1 MSTTLFQINF
11 VQKHKCPLRPHLAL
25 GMVKEANVAVTTTA
39 QTQSHYQTRE
49 CIYNESYLEQIRM
62 FPGWHSFLIDKYAW
76 CGEV

>member
-1 MSTTLFQINF
+1 M
-11 VQKHKCPLRPHLAL
+11 AL
-25 GMVKEANVAVTTTA
+25 GMVKEANERCAAVTKTA